1 MGAQKPR
8 NAEYKEQNMTQESN
22 LVDDLLSRSIEEI
35 KTKCGLTKLRE
46 SMSTEEVEALD
57 KALELI
63 KTDHNS
69 GRAKVYSAEWLTAV
83 LNKHGHPIS
92 SSTISRHLS
101 KRCSCE

>member
-1 MGAQKPR
+1 MA
-8 NAEYKEQNMTQESN
+8 QESS
-22 LVDDLLSRSIEEI
+22 LVDDLLSRTVEEI

-46 SMSTEEVEALD
+46 AMSTEEVDALD

-69 GRAKVYSAEWLTAV
+69 GRAKVYSAEWLTSV

-92 SSTISRHLS
+92 SSTISRHIS